1 MSKGKSIGKN
11 NKKDEALPTAAQNEE
26 ADFIEKR
33 LNESSFRP

>member
-1 MSKGKSIGKN
+1 MSKGKSIGK